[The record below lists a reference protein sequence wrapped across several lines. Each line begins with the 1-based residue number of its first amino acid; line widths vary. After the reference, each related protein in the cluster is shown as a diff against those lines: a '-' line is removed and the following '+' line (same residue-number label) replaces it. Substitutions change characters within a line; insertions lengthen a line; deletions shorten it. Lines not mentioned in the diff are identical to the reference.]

1 MAEKIKNVN
10 LRISVRLWERLL
22 AVSGPLGYS
31 RAAFIRLVLEG
42 VAYSNNVSAYVPR
55 KAKAFIEAMGQM
67 NEPLGRRMETVPAA
81 QAMSTYAPKS
91 APEPEPEY
99 EEPPLRVATREDA
112 RHGEVT
118 VSNFIVPLNWIDGE
132 GNTRQ
137 QNLANGVNEY
147 DGIYYTPP
155 PLPKADADVPPDE
168 NTNGVAH

>member
-1 MAEKIKNVN
+1 MLDKSIKVN
-10 LRISVRLWERLL
+10 LLLPRSLWKAL
-22 AVSGPLGYS
+22 ALASAAVGKS
-31 RAAFIRLVLEG
+31 RAEFARTTLMAACAGQSAKGYPLSPTPSQPTRQPAETFIR
-42 VAYSNNVSAYVPR
+42 
-55 KAKAFIEAMGQM
+55 
-67 NEPLGRRMETVPAA
+67 
-81 QAMSTYAPKS
+81 
-91 APEPEPEY
+91 PEPEPQY